1 MSDGWANQ
9 LVLCCGLRL
18 RPPPQVLLIG
28 SGRRGRSPRGAD
40 PRLGCGVR
48 PGMLRAGRA
57 GARQKCIWG
66 AQGAVKVRAAS
77 FDLECVQNEYCR
89 TIVLKVTKQLESTAL
104 ARGKGFSESTA
115 FRAPV
120 RISGATAGESC
131 FGSSVS

>member
-18 RPPPQVLLIG
+18 RPPLQVLLIG
-28 SGRRGRSPRGAD
+28 SGRKGRSPRGAD
-40 PRLGCGVR
+40 RRLGCGVR
-48 PGMLRAGRA
+48 PGTLGAGRA
-57 GARQKCIWG
+57 GARQKWIWG

-89 TIVLKVTKQLESTAL
+89 IVIKVTKQRESTAL

-115 FRAPV
+115 LRAPV
-120 RISGATAGESC
+120 RISGATVGESY
-131 FGSSVS
+131 F